1 MSSTK
6 LNLGLVCVAA
16 LTIATGCRCPFA
28 PTQSAHGNL
37 RDALTFHASFD
48 GSVNADFARGDK
60 QIYTTQSFNTRSNAQ
75 PGLIASN
82 VTVLARGEGRFGDAL
97 HFTSK
102 QGPLIFYKAKDNLTY
117 RTNGWSGSVSFW
129 LQADPEGALPS
140 GFCDPLQITP
150 RAWNDAAFFVEFEK
164 RQDVPFRL
172 GVYADYKVWNPD
184 NRKWE
189 QIPFAE
195 KPLLH
200 IAKPPFKA
208 GKWTHVVFTFE
219 NFNTGKPDGVARLYL
234 DGQPQGEVSAR
245 TQTFTW
251 DPAATLIQIG
261 VGYVGKFDDL
271 SLFNRQLSSAEVV
284 TLFGLERG
292 LSALH

>member
-1 MSSTK
+1 MFTTRSI
-6 LNLGLVCVAA
+6 LCLAA
-16 LTIATGCRCPFA
+16 IAAFAFTTGCRCPFA
-28 PTQSAHGNL
+28 PKQSAQGSL

-48 GSVNADFARGDK
+48 GGVNADFARGDK
-60 QIYTTQSFNTRSNAQ
+60 QIYTSASFNTRSNAQ

-82 VTVLARGEGRFGDAL
+82 VTFLARGEGRFGDAL

-102 QGPLIFYKAKDNLTY
+102 QGPLIFFQAKDNMTY

-184 NRKWE
+184 DRKWE

-200 IAKPPFKA
+200 IAKPPFSA
-208 GKWTHVVFTFE
+208 GKWTHVVFTFD
-219 NFNTGKPDGVARLYL
+219 NFNTGKADGVARLYL
-234 DGQPQGEVSAR
+234 DGRLQGGISAR

-251 DPAATLIQIG
+251 DLAATAIQLG

-271 SLFNRQLSSAEVV
+271 SLFDRQLSPAEIT
-284 TLFGLERG
+284 TLFGLKRG
-292 LSALH
+292 ASALH